1 MAENPKAPIVAETNT
16 PASEIAKLRAKVVE
30 LEAKIER
37 QEHDAGI
44 MRAALDQ
51 AREEG
56 RLGGLPKDAVQ
67 LAESLTVVEGA
78 KLVDGVMKGGKLVD
92 ARPGD
97 VLLPDGGNFEAFRK
111 SLPAHIRALVVSKE
125 EIADARAR
133 KLIRS

>member
-16 PASEIAKLRAKVVE
+16 PAQEITKLRAKVAD
-30 LEAKIER
+30 LEAKIEVYER
-37 QEHDAGI
+37 DAGV

-51 AREEG
+51 AREDG

-67 LAESLTVVEGA
+67 LAESLTVVQA
-78 KLVDGVMKGGKLVD
+78 GKLVD

-97 VLLPDGGNFEAFRK
+97 VLLPDGGNFDGFRK
-111 SLPAHIRALVVSKE
+111 SLPAHIRALVVSRD
-125 EIADARAR
+125 EISDARTR